1 MSLLFMGHGSA
12 VSSMSMSTGTRR
24 HQEIQPTHC
33 SKSGLQMGRLAL
45 IPNKGSR
52 EKMSSQSKGDG
63 QEEGPGFTQLGP

>member
-1 MSLLFMGHGSA
+1 
-12 VSSMSMSTGTRR
+12 
-24 HQEIQPTHC
+24 
-33 SKSGLQMGRLAL
+33 MGRLAL